1 MQESFWR
8 SLIVH
13 NPEAIEDNNK
23 ISFGGI
29 GEPNGPS
36 KITLSGSLEL
46 RGRE

>member
-8 SLIVH
+8 SLILH

>member
-1 MQESFWR
+1 MQESFWP

-29 GEPNGPS
+29 GEPNGSS
-36 KITLSGSLEL
+36 KIALSESLEL